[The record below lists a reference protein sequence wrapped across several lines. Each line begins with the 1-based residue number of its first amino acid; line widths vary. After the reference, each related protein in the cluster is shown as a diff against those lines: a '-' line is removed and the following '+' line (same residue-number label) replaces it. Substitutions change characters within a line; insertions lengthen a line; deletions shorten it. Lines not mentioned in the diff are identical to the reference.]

1 LKHKINKER
10 KAEKTRYEGTAHGG
24 SNRFLGEGRAICFI
38 SMLFMKTRKYIFLVN
53 SFSIPFSKRL
63 ANGKSFLSFHN
74 EKGKI
79 EIKITLFYY
88 ENINSDR
95 TRHITE
101 RFQRRF
107 YHICRK
113 HRRSRGFQHQ
123 TQRRLQTGA
132 ALRDSSTRKRDN
144 NNVWKIS
151 YETPHRRIEK
161 RAVTM
166 SNFEIENILKELS
179 VKVVCVDQ
187 LPLRIKN

>member
-74 EKGKI
+74 E
-79 EIKITLFYY
+79 
-88 ENINSDR
+88 NINSDR

-151 YETPHRRIEK
+151 EGFFRQ
-161 RAVTM
+161 
-166 SNFEIENILKELS
+166 SL
-179 VKVVCVDQ
+179 VCRSITDQ
-187 LPLRIKN
+187 LPLRITN